1 MTSRPEHRANPIR
14 VSPIRVLV
22 VDDSEICR
30 ELLTDQLT
38 ADGDIVVVET
48 AGSGAE
54 ALAKLASANPDIITV
69 DLNMPGMDGLTLIE
83 RIMREDPRPIVVV
96 TGLDARERDLA
107 VAATERG
114 ALGLVNKV
122 GADDHAAAAEIRAT
136 VRWLSEVEVTRS
148 APAFPEPAIDSKWPA
163 ARSRDQLEVPIVAFG
178 SSAGG
183 PKALFEILDA
193 LPATLPAALCVAH
206 HLPPDF
212 VSAFARL
219 LHSRI
224 HFEVRIV
231 TEPRKPEPTVLM
243 LAPGGSDLVFEQGMF
258 RARPAA
264 AGSLTCPS
272 VDLLFSSL
280 AEVHGAHVGVV
291 LSGLGD
297 DGSRG
302 LRAMRAAGK
311 LTIAQHRATATVW
324 GMPRAALSS
333 AVEVLN
339 THEID
344 DVVVKWLHERGPR
357 RRPA

>member
-1 MTSRPEHRANPIR
+1 M
-14 VSPIRVLV
+14 IRVLL

-30 ELLTDQLT
+30 ELLTEQLE
-38 ADGDIVVVET
+38 ADGDIRVVET
-48 AGSGAE
+48 AASGQQ
-54 ALAKLASANPDIITV
+54 ALAKLAAANPDVVTV

-83 RIMREDPRPIVVV
+83 TIMRNDPRPIIVV

-122 GADDHAAAAEIRAT
+122 GPEDVLASKAIRASVRSLAGAVVQRTVPAVVEPPVGAKWPLVRADDRRHT
-136 VRWLSEVEVTRS
+136 
-148 APAFPEPAIDSKWPA
+148 
-163 ARSRDQLEVPIVAFG
+163 PIVAFG

-193 LPATLPAALCVAH
+193 LPPTLPAALAVAH
-206 HLPPDF
+206 HLPADF

-219 LHSRI
+219 LRSRVHYDVQI
-224 HFEVRIV
+224 ADAPLV
-231 TEPRKPEPTVLM
+231 PEPTVLV
-243 LAPGGSDLVFEQGMF
+243 LAPGGANLVLDDGRFCP
-258 RARPAA
+258 RPSATGA
-264 AGSLTCPS
+264 LACPS
-272 VDLLFSSL
+272 VDMLFHSL
-280 AEVHGAHVGVV
+280 AQAPGAHVGVV

-302 LRAMRAAGK
+302 LRAMQAAGK

-324 GMPRAALSS
+324 GMPRAALAS

-344 DVVVKWLHERGPR
+344 DVITAWVAERGR
-357 RRPA
+357 V

>member
-1 MTSRPEHRANPIR
+1 M
-14 VSPIRVLV
+14 IRVLV

-38 ADGDIVVVET
+38 ADGDIEVIET

-54 ALAKLASANPDIITV
+54 ALAKLAAANPDIITV

-83 RIMREDPRPIVVV
+83 KIMREDPRPIVVV
-96 TGLDARERDLA
+96 TGLDARERDLG

-114 ALGLVNKV
+114 ALGLVSKV
-122 GADDHAAAAEIRAT
+122 GPEDREAAAEIRAT
-136 VRWLSEVEVTRS
+136 IRWLSEVEVTRT
-148 APAFPEPAIDSKWPA
+148 APAPPEPAIDSKWPA
-163 ARSRDQLEVPIVAFG
+163 PRPGDQGTTPIVAFG

-193 LPATLPAALCVAH
+193 LPAALPAALCVAH

-231 TEPRKPEPTVLM
+231 NEPCAPEPTVLA
-243 LAPGGSDLVFEQGMF
+243 LAPGGSDLVFERGMF
-258 RARPAA
+258 RARPAVS
-264 AGSLTCPS
+264 GSLTVPS
-272 VDLLFSSL
+272 VDLLFASL
-280 AEVHGAHVGVV
+280 AEAPGAHVGVV

-302 LRAMRAAGK
+302 LKAMRANGK

-344 DVVVKWLHERGPR
+344 DVVVKWLNERGPR
-357 RRPA
+357 RRPLE

>member
-1 MTSRPEHRANPIR
+1 MIR
-14 VSPIRVLV
+14 VMV

-30 ELLTDQLT
+30 ELLVDQLEQ
-38 ADGDIVVVET
+38 DGDIEVVE
-48 AGSGAE
+48 AVASGQQ
-54 ALAKLASANPDIITV
+54 ALAKLAAANPDVVTV

-83 RIMREDPRPIVVV
+83 TIMRTNPRPIIVV

-122 GADDHAAAAEIRAT
+122 GAGEPGSAEIRAS
-136 VRWLSEVEVTRS
+136 VRWLAGVEVQASGRP
-148 APAFPEPAIDSKWPA
+148 APAVATPSNWPPAQAQDRA
-163 ARSRDQLEVPIVAFG
+163 HLPIVGFG

-183 PKALFEILDA
+183 PKALFEILEA
-193 LPATLPAALCVAH
+193 LPRTLPAALAVAH

-219 LHSRI
+219 LRSRA
-224 HFEVRIV
+224 HFDVV
-231 TEPRKPEPTVLM
+231 VASEPTAPEPAVLV
-243 LAPGGSDLVFEQGMF
+243 LAPGGSDLVFEDGRF
-258 RARPAA
+258 KPRPAHA
-264 AGSLTCPS
+264 SALACPS
-272 VDLLFSSL
+272 VDVLFHSL
-280 AEVHGAHVGVV
+280 ASAPGAHVGVV

-302 LRAMRAAGK
+302 LRAMRGANK

-324 GMPRAALSS
+324 GMPRAAQSA

-344 DVVVKWLHERGPR
+344 DVISAWVHDRGR
-357 RRPA
+357 GRLR

>member
-1 MTSRPEHRANPIR
+1 M
-14 VSPIRVLV
+14 IRVLV

-30 ELLTDQLT
+30 ELLTEQLE
-38 ADGDIVVVET
+38 ADGDIRVVET
-48 AGSGAE
+48 AASGQQ
-54 ALAKLASANPDIITV
+54 ALARLAAANPDVVTV

-83 RIMREDPRPIVVV
+83 TIMRNDPRPVIVV

-122 GADDHAAAAEIRAT
+122 GPEDVLGSKAIRAS
-136 VRWLSEVEVTRS
+136 VRSLAGAEVRRS
-148 APAFPEPAIDSKWPA
+148 VPAVVEPPVGAKWPLV
-163 ARSRDQLEVPIVAFG
+163 RPDDRRHTPIVAFG

-193 LPATLPAALCVAH
+193 LPPTLPAALAVAH
-206 HLPPDF
+206 HLPADF

-219 LHSRI
+219 LRSRVHYDVQI
-224 HFEVRIV
+224 ADGPLV
-231 TEPRKPEPTVLM
+231 PEPTVLV
-243 LAPGGSDLVFEQGMF
+243 LAPGGANLVLDDGRFCP
-258 RARPAA
+258 RPAA
-264 AGSLTCPS
+264 TGALACPS
-272 VDLLFSSL
+272 VDMLFHSL
-280 AEVHGAHVGVV
+280 AQAPGAHVGVV

-302 LRAMRAAGK
+302 LRAMQAAGK

-324 GMPRAALSS
+324 GMPRAALAS
-333 AVEVLN
+333 AAEVLN

-344 DVVVKWLHERGPR
+344 DVITAWVAERGR
-357 RRPA
+357 V

>member
-1 MTSRPEHRANPIR
+1 
-14 VSPIRVLV
+14 
-22 VDDSEICR
+22 
-30 ELLTDQLT
+30 
-38 ADGDIVVVET
+38 
-48 AGSGAE
+48 
-54 ALAKLASANPDIITV
+54 
-69 DLNMPGMDGLTLIE
+69 MDGLTLIE
-83 RIMREDPRPIVVV
+83 KIMRDDPRPIVVV

-122 GADDHAAAAEIRAT
+122 GADELEAAAEIRQT
-136 VRWLSEVEVTRS
+136 VRSLAGIEVRRA
-148 APAFPEPAIDSKWPA
+148 APPPPEPAVDSKWPQ
-163 ARSRDQLEVPIVAFG
+163 ARPGDLLHTPIVAFG

-183 PKALFEILDA
+183 PKALFEILDE

-206 HLPPDF
+206 HLPADF

-224 HFEVRIV
+224 HFEVKIAS
-231 TEPRKPEPTVLM
+231 EPCKPEPTVLV
-243 LAPGGSDLVFEQGMF
+243 LAP
-258 RARPAA
+258 P
-264 AGSLTCPS
+264 
-272 VDLLFSSL
+272 
-280 AEVHGAHVGVV
+280 GAHVGVV

-324 GMPRAALSS
+324 GMPRAAANS

-344 DVVVKWLHERGPR
+344 NVVVKWLQERGPR
-357 RRPA
+357 RRPS

>member
-1 MTSRPEHRANPIR
+1 M
-14 VSPIRVLV
+14 IRVLV

-30 ELLTDQLT
+30 ELLADQLE
-38 ADGDIVVVET
+38 ADGDIQVVDT
-48 AGSGAE
+48 AGSGPE
-54 ALAKLASANPDIITV
+54 ALSKLASANPDVITV

-83 RIMREDPRPIVVV
+83 KIMRDDPRPIIVV

-122 GADDHAAAAEIRAT
+122 NADDHEAAAEIRST
-136 VRWLSEVEVTRS
+136 VRGLAEVEVKRTTL
-148 APAFPEPAIDSKWPA
+148 PPHEPATDSKWPA
-163 ARSRDQLEVPIVAFG
+163 ARPGDQLHTPIVAFG

-193 LPATLPAALCVAH
+193 LPRSLPAALCVAH

-224 HFEVRIV
+224 HFEVRIAS
-231 TEPRKPEPTVLM
+231 EPCPPEPTVLV
-243 LAPGGSDLVFEQGMF
+243 LAPGGSDLVFERGMF

-272 VDLLFSSL
+272 VDLLFGSL
-280 AEVHGAHVGVV
+280 AQTMGAHVGVV

-302 LRAMRAAGK
+302 LRAMHTAGK
-311 LTIAQHRATATVW
+311 LTVVQHRATATVW

-339 THEID
+339 AHEID
-344 DVVVKWLHERGPR
+344 DVVVKWLQERGPR